1 MPVDTRGRRR
11 LWWVSNAEAYID
23 ILGQELVR
31 CLVLLQDVAVDA
43 GAGEGATEQEAEETV
58 GKKN

>member
-1 MPVDTRGRRR
+1 MSD
-11 LWWVSNAEAYID
+11 AKAYID

-43 GAGEGATEQEAEETV
+43 GAGESATEQEAEETV
-58 GKKN
+58 GKKD